1 MSINRIMIIGEA
13 WGQDEEEAGGLPFVG
28 TSGKL
33 LNAMLAQV
41 GINRNESYLT
51 NVFNLRPMP
60 KNDVLNL
67 AGPKAGGLVGYPA
80 IKAGKYIQARYAPE
94 LDRLYREIAAE
105 EPNLIIA
112 LGASAAWATLST
124 SGIKRV
130 RGAPSTLSGPALKA
144 VGRPIKV
151 LPTYHPAA
159 ILREWSLRAVTVMD
173 LFKAAK
179 EAAFPEIRRPAR
191 FIHIEPSIDDLFQFE
206 RDFILSASA
215 LSIDIETAG
224 DQITCVGFAPSIDRS
239 IVVPFV
245 DPTQRDGNYWR
256 TAEEEVQ
263 AWLMVRKWCAMTLDP
278 QHRRPDFRKLP
289 YKPGVGQNFLYDMH
303 RLWRTMG
310 IAVANEDDT
319 MLLHHSLQPELE
331 KGLGFLATI
340 YTDEL
345 AWKFMR
351 AKHETLK
358 KED

>member
-1 MSINRIMIIGEA
+1 MSKNKIFILGEA
-13 WGQDEEEAGGLPFVG
+13 WGKDEEDAGGLPFVG
-28 TSGKL
+28 ASGKL

-41 GINRNESYLT
+41 GIDRKDCYVT
-51 NVFNLRPMP
+51 NVFNLRPEP

-67 AGPKAGGLVGYPA
+67 CGPKTGGITGYPA
-80 IKAGKYIQARYAPE
+80 LKAGKYIQARYAPE
-94 LDRLYREIAAE
+94 LDRLFREIAAE

-130 RGAPSTLSGPALKA
+130 RGAPAALSGPALTA
-144 VGRPIKV
+144 VGKPIKV

-159 ILREWSLRAVTVMD
+159 ILREWPLRAVTIMD
-173 LFKAAK
+173 LFKAAR
-179 EAAFPEIRRPAR
+179 EAEYPEIRRPER
-191 FIHIEPSIDDLFQFE
+191 FVYIEPSIDDLFAFE

-245 DPTQRDGNYWR
+245 DPMQKDGNYWR

-263 AWLMVRKWCAMTLDP
+263 AWAIVRRWCAMTIP
-278 QHRRPDFRKLP
+278 PEKRRTRWKGLP
-289 YKPGVGQNFLYDMH
+289 YKPGVGQNFQYDMH

-310 IAVANEDDT
+310 VEVVNEDDT

-345 AWKFMR
+345 PWKFMR